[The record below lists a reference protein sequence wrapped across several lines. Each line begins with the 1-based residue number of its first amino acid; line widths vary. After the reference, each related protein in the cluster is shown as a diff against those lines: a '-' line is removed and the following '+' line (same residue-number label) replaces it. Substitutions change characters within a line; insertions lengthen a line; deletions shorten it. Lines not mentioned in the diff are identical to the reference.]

1 MILALC
7 TSAIAFAPPRRVPRW
22 TPLAYGRRGD
32 ADHERWRS
40 TADALTAWRG
50 DEETVSTFWRIDC
63 DDDGFTWER
72 RWPGR
77 KSQIEDAP
85 WDRITRVCWECGE
98 WLMMDNFYLMDD
110 HDDREWV
117 VPSGALNYQRL
128 VDVLGRKGMFPTK
141 TYVDCR
147 GVSDGGRYDLRG
159 ASRRQGAERGPP
171 RTSTRG
177 RQPSRSG
184 ARRRKPRGTPKPPR
198 NLCNGA
204 ARRVSSS
211 HFPPR
216 STIAPR
222 T

>member
-7 TSAIAFAPPRRVPRW
+7 TSALAFAPPRRGPCW

-32 ADHERWRS
+32 ADHDRWRS

-50 DEETVSTFWRIDC
+50 DKETVAKFWRIDC

-72 RWPGR
+72 RWPRR
-77 KSQIEDAP
+77 KPVVEHVA

-98 WLMMDNFYLMDD
+98 WLMMDNFYLIAD
-110 HDDREWV
+110 HEDREWV

-128 VDVLGRKGMFPTK
+128 VDVLDRKGIFPTK
-141 TYVDCR
+141 TYVDCQR
-147 GVSDGGRYDLRG
+147 VSDGGRYDLRG
-159 ASRRQGAERGPP
+159 ESQRQGAGAEREPLV
-171 RTSTRG
+171 
-177 RQPSRSG
+177 
-184 ARRRKPRGTPKPPR
+184 RRRAEGLFQEATQAS
-198 NLCNGA
+198 A
-204 ARRVSSS
+204 AMSVAVLTSISWRRSVASSS
-211 HFPPR
+211 HFPPL